1 MGALGAHNAEVKRL
15 RALLRDADV
24 RAEQQACV
32 LDGPRA
38 ISGALDRGAVIGAM
52 YLGVDAQAEARLVAR
67 RARERGIAV
76 TELAAGGATRIAAV
90 HASAGVLALVHTR
103 RPELESI
110 DHGDFW
116 LLAAQINDP
125 GNLGTLIRAAEAA
138 GASGIIVGERSVDV
152 YNPKVVRASAGAV
165 FGIPVVEAN
174 AMDMSKR
181 LGARGLLRLGAV
193 ARGGTPLDRAPLV
206 GPVALIVG
214 HETRGIADV
223 PVDGVVS
230 IPMIGSADSLNVAIA
245 GSVLLFET
253 ARQRRT
259 AGANP

>member
-15 RALLRDADV
+15 RVLLRDAAARSV
-24 RAEQQACV
+24 EQACV

-38 ISGALDRGAVIGAM
+38 ISGALDRGAPIGEM
-52 YLGVDAQAEARLVAR
+52 YLGADAQAEARLVAR
-67 RARERGIAV
+67 RAEELGIPV
-76 TELAAGGATRIAAV
+76 VELAEGVATHIADV
-90 HASAGVLALVHTR
+90 HTSAGVFALVNTR
-103 RPELESI
+103 RPTSEAVEV
-110 DHGDFW
+110 GDFW
-116 LLAAQINDP
+116 LLAVQINDP

-138 GASGIIVGERSVDV
+138 GASGIIVGEGSVDV